1 MGKRAS
7 PPVSCSCPT
16 LDDVCIPSWLAY
28 RSPSVC
34 VFCRI
39 FTDIICQFRDIKAMR
54 HAGQAPTSYFRL
66 GGRDTDRQHSTL
78 FLSSAL
84 LLAGIIAV
92 TSPHVSFG
100 PQNSPISGSVTVPQK
115 ALTPRSTPTYLT
127 IDAPISV
134 PTPLECPHSTGIH
147 FPEVILTFYS
157 ITLVA
162 CLEPTIF

>member
-1 MGKRAS
+1 
-7 PPVSCSCPT
+7 
-16 LDDVCIPSWLAY
+16 
-28 RSPSVC
+28 
-34 VFCRI
+34 
-39 FTDIICQFRDIKAMR
+39 MR

-66 GGRDTDRQHSTL
+66 GDRDTDRQHSTL

-84 LLAGIIAV
+84 LLARIIAV
-92 TSPHVSFG
+92 TSLHVSFG

-127 IDAPISV
+127 IDAAPTGVS
-134 PTPLECPHSTGIH
+134 TPLECPHSTGIH

-162 CLEPTIF
+162 CLKPTIF